1 VPAVAGERVLPA
13 KKVNVKCQNSFD
25 FQRKPSTMRSFALF
39 LALISLVSASE
50 KPNVLFIFA
59 DDMTYEAIGSLGM
72 TEVMTPNLDKL
83 FSSGTQFT
91 HAYNSGGLEW
101 RDLCR

>member
-1 VPAVAGERVLPA
+1 
-13 KKVNVKCQNSFD
+13 
-25 FQRKPSTMRSFALF
+25 MRSFVSF

-91 HAYNSGGLEW
+91 HAYNSGGWNGAICVASRNMMMTGRHLWYAQKEEKTMGNAVSG
-101 RDLCR
+101 RN